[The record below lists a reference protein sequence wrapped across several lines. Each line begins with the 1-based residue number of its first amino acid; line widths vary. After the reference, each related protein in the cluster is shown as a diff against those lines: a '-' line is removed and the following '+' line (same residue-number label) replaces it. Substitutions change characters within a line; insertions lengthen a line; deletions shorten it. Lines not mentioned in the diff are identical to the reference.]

1 MNSEHKIVIKNS
13 LDNIIRNIKNST
25 NDLYLQNSKIEIN
38 HHILLE
44 YYNLISENILDQNSI
59 MYILHIISREIN
71 KSLSLR
77 EKQLLL
83 SLLPKFFNPFLSTDI
98 TLTYPYLSRILTSI
112 QSNILSGI
120 PEIYIGEIFKEIIYY
135 LFNDE
140 ERKVRNNINKDL
152 FEICQGFCFYN
163 IKLKEN
169 NNQLVGII
177 CLNILLTEI
186 NYSFLNI
193 NNFVFYIWDKLLIY
207 LDSPT
212 FYPKS
217 YLLKYIYNF
226 ISKFKTPFKPYVNI
240 AIYKILEFI
249 DINDASIRKASLNIL
264 GLLISFYPN
273 EIEPIK
279 NSIMQLLVILHND
292 NDGNIRNKSIY
303 IYNKIKSQYY
313 SSHSINPAK
322 RKKYNLYFYDFG
334 YDNWLNKKPY
344 NSIRFTDNLCLRRF
358 LSRNQTSTSFFLCR
372 DSIRRKTLDSEHLIS
387 KSEIGEMPKFSKKIK
402 NGNENKNNYI
412 NIRSINP
419 DDNDNDSSSNNNI
432 GFRELL
438 NMVKKKSDNKCKIDD
453 NFAGLMDTVKKNK
466 NGFLKVRKIKNEK
479 VKINNE

>member
-1 MNSEHKIVIKNS
+1 MMKKKVKN
-13 LDNIIRNIKNST
+13 
-25 NDLYLQNSKIEIN
+25 
-38 HHILLE
+38 
-44 YYNLISENILDQNSI
+44 
-59 MYILHIISREIN
+59 
-71 KSLSLR
+71 
-77 EKQLLL
+77 
-83 SLLPKFFNPFLSTDI
+83 P
-98 TLTYPYLSRILTSI
+98 
-112 QSNILSGI
+112 
-120 PEIYIGEIFKEIIYY
+120 
-135 LFNDE
+135 
-140 ERKVRNNINKDL
+140 INKDL

-207 LDSPT
+207 LDSPS

-217 YLLKYIYNF
+217 YLLKYIYDF
-226 ISKFKTPFKPYVNI
+226 ISKFKIPFKPFVNI

-303 IYNKIKSQYY
+303 IYNKIKTQYN
-313 SSHSINPAK
+313 SSHSINPIKEKNTIYISMILAMIIGLI
-322 RKKYNLYFYDFG
+322 KKLIIQIDLLIIYVIGDSCLEIKQVQAFLY
-334 YDNWLNKKPY
+334 
-344 NSIRFTDNLCLRRF
+344 
-358 LSRNQTSTSFFLCR
+358 R
-372 DSIRRKTLDSEHLIS
+372 DSIQRKTLDSEPLIS
-387 KSEIGEMPKFSKKIK
+387 KSEMGEMPKFSINRK
-402 NGNENKNNYI
+402 NGNANKNNYI

-438 NMVKKKSDNKCKIDD
+438 NMVKRKSDNKCKIDD

-479 VKINNE
+479 VKINND